1 MSDMSDIGGV
11 PEIVVSLMQMPEEL
25 KQELLRYRLPGK
37 DDTRSDA
44 YLGYDSGWYLHQGRD
59 WLTGRIPL
67 VLKER
72 KG

>member
-25 KQELLRYRLPGK
+25 KQELLRYRLADYNEKPDLMLDYFG
-37 DDTRSDA
+37 
-44 YLGYDSGWYLHQGRD
+44 GWYRY
-59 WLTGRIPL
+59 TGHGEAGIPL

-72 KG
+72 ND